1 MGKGGRPPKIAMPSD
16 KALTLLG
23 TSLPVGKGDEVYRFA
38 CGVIGRL
45 AEAKGYRMAIE
56 KDRINAVVFLGNQC
70 IAVEVSVSTQPDD
83 ELQNIRQSLGKEY
96 ERIVIAFLDCR
107 ATERTAHLL
116 ATQLSPEQRH
126 NIAISSINHS
136 SQHLVF

>member
-1 MGKGGRPPKIAMPSD
+1 MGKGGRPPKIAMPSA

-23 TSLPVGKGDEVYRFA
+23 TSLPVGKGDKVYRFA

-45 AEAKGYRMAIE
+45 AEAKGYRIAIE
-56 KDRINAVVFLGNQC
+56 KDWINALVFLGNQC
-70 IAVEVSVSTQPDD
+70 IAVEVSVSMQPDD

-96 ERIVIAFLDCR
+96 ERIVIAFLDFR
-107 ATERTAHLL
+107 ATERMAHLL